1 MARHQC
7 DSNKREGE
15 ECSSPVSPLCNPVSS
30 FRLQTL
36 ILTESVREM
45 GERRGRQ
52 TETGEWDHY
61 L

>member
-30 FRLQTL
+30 FRLHTL
-36 ILTESVREM
+36 ILTESVRDG
-45 GERRGRQ
+45 GEERTADRNG
-52 TETGEWDHY
+52 
-61 L
+61 